1 MPSLRIASCPAV
13 SLQAVAD
20 GDCRPTKK
28 EGKEEE
34 EKEEEEKMIKEG
46 VTVRHF
52 LDPLGFSGI

>member
-1 MPSLRIASCPAV
+1 M

-20 GDCRPTKK
+20 GDCRPTEK

-46 VTVRHF
+46 VTVCHF

>member
-1 MPSLRIASCPAV
+1 MGTADQLR
-13 SLQAVAD
+13 
-20 GDCRPTKK
+20 RK
-28 EGKEEE
+28 GKEEE